1 MKKAIIKKCKG
12 RVKEIATS
20 EFGHVFFMALFD
32 CIDDTVLINKVSKTK
47 MLYEAVH
54 RDFTTTKLQ
63 LFD

>member
-47 MLYEAVH
+47 MLYKSVH
-54 RDFTTTKLQ
+54 RDFTIKKLQ

>member
-32 CIDDTVLINKVSKTK
+32 CIDDTVLINKVSN
-47 MLYEAVH
+47 VCV
-54 RDFTTTKLQ
+54 F
-63 LFD
+63 